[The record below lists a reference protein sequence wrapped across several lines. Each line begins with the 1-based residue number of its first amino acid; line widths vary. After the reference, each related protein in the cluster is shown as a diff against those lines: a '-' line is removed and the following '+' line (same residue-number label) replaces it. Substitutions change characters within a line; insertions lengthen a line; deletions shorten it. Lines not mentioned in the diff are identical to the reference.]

1 MSSLSTWGGLAATHR
16 SRYGKCRHLAPKC
29 SPGILG
35 RTVRL
40 PSVDMPA
47 PVDPKAAAHERALQ
61 EVGET
66 MLMIEAAV
74 TRVDK
79 ALSALRLEAEPD
91 RQALVG
97 LTKAKRDLEGVRR
110 RLHQD
115 VYLYV
120 DGLPLE

>member
-1 MSSLSTWGGLAATHR
+1 
-16 SRYGKCRHLAPKC
+16 
-29 SPGILG
+29 
-35 RTVRL
+35 
-40 PSVDMPA
+40 MPA

-61 EVGET
+61 EVGGT
-66 MLMIEAAV
+66 MLMIEDAI

-79 ALSALRLEAEPD
+79 ALSALRVEAKPD
-91 RQALVG
+91 RQALAG
-97 LTKAKRDLEGVRR
+97 LTKARRDLEGVRR

>member
-1 MSSLSTWGGLAATHR
+1 MEM
-16 SRYGKCRHLAPKC
+16 PK
-29 SPGILG
+29 
-35 RTVRL
+35 
-40 PSVDMPA
+40 
-47 PVDPKAAAHERALQ
+47 PVDPEGAAHERALQ

-74 TRVDK
+74 TRVDR
-79 ALSALRLEAEPD
+79 ALTALQRESEPD

-120 DGLPLE
+120 DALPFE